1 MIMNMNFQFISVYIN
16 FVKVVSFQIIFYF
29 KYLEYNTFNWLH
41 ISFLPGLHQIANAII
56 KRSKLTI
63 RIKRKTFG
71 LLMPK
76 NEKIVL
82 ETMVDIDKKTIC
94 FCRKCWICQ
103 TYTFI

>member
-1 MIMNMNFQFISVYIN
+1 MIMNMNFQFISVYIK
-16 FVKVVSFQIIFYF
+16 FIEVVLFQTIFYF

-56 KRSKLTI
+56 KRNKLTI

-76 NEKIVL
+76 NEK
-82 ETMVDIDKKTIC
+82 
-94 FCRKCWICQ
+94 
-103 TYTFI
+103 

>member
-1 MIMNMNFQFISVYIN
+1 MTRALIIYKFRIISIQECIRILL
-16 FVKVVSFQIIFYF
+16 SIIHDNEHEFS
-29 KYLEYNTFNWLH
+29 YLEYNTFNWLH

-76 NEKIVL
+76 NEK
-82 ETMVDIDKKTIC
+82 
-94 FCRKCWICQ
+94 
-103 TYTFI
+103 